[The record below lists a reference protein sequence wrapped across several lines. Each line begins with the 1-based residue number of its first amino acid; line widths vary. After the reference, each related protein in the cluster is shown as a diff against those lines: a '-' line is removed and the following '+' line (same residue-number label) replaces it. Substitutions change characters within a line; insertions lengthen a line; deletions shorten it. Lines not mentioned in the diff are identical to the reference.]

1 MLYRAR
7 SSKGDASHYVR
18 SIRFRRF
25 PAPRILAQRTLAPR
39 NLAPRNLAPRR
50 TRPGVPPTRLGERM
64 ARAGGM
70 TSGQRFALGSMI
82 AGCLVLSLKSA
93 AWWVTGSS
101 ALYSD
106 ALESIVNVAASLI
119 AWMALRFAAR
129 PADANH
135 PYGHDKAEFFA
146 AVIEGVLIIVA
157 ALLIFAEAWD
167 GWRHVRPLDA
177 PLQGIGLNTLAT
189 VINGAWSVVLLRAG
203 RRLRSP
209 ALQADAR
216 HLMADVVTSVGIAA
230 GVFLAVL
237 TGQYLLDPLLAAAT
251 GVYVLWSG
259 MRMISI
265 SVSGLMDEAPEAAVV
280 TRIKELVANSAAG
293 AIEAHDLRT
302 RHAGRLTFLEFH
314 LVVPG
319 SMTVAAA
326 HAICDRIEDTLRAEM
341 GHLMITIHVEPEEKA
356 KQGGVPVL

>member
-1 MLYRAR
+1 
-7 SSKGDASHYVR
+7 
-18 SIRFRRF
+18 
-25 PAPRILAQRTLAPR
+25 
-39 NLAPRNLAPRR
+39 
-50 TRPGVPPTRLGERM
+50 
-64 ARAGGM
+64 M
-70 TSGQRFALGSMI
+70 TSGERFALGSLV
-82 AGCLVLSLKSA
+82 AGCLVLGLKGA
-93 AWWVTGSS
+93 AWWLTGSA

-119 AWMALRFAAR
+119 AWVALRFAAR

-146 AVIEGVLIIVA
+146 AVIEGVLIVVA
-157 ALLIFAEAWD
+157 ALLIFAEARESWMHL
-167 GWRHVRPLDA
+167 RVLEA
-177 PLQGIGLNTLAT
+177 PLRGIGLNAVAT
-189 VINGAWSVVLLRAG
+189 AINAGWSVVLIGAG

-209 ALQADAR
+209 VLAADGR

-230 GVFLAVL
+230 GVFLAVF
-237 TGQYLLDPLLAAAT
+237 TGQYVLDPLLAAAT

-259 MRMISI
+259 VQMIRT
-265 SVSGLMDEAPEAAVV
+265 SVNGLMDTAPEPAVIN
-280 TRIKELVANSAAG
+280 RIKELVANSAAG

-326 HAICDRIEDTLRAEM
+326 HTICDRIEDTLKAEM